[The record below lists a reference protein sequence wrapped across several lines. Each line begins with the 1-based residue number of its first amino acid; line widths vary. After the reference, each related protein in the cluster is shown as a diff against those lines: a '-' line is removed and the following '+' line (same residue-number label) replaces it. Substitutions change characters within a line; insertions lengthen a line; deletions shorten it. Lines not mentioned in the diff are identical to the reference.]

1 MILTAFDVKFH
12 EKKNELPPR
21 ACRRPKKFQKFKH
34 NVFGNGPP
42 ARLPA
47 RAGRPGGAAPR
58 EEEKGGSGGQ
68 RPPGNILVF
77 RMFHI
82 LVGAT
87 A

>member
-12 EKKNELPPR
+12 EKKDEIPPR
-21 ACRRPKKFQKFKH
+21 ACRPPKIFQKFKKMDLEM
-34 NVFGNGPP
+34 GPPP
-42 ARLPA
+42 ARPPERGVRGA
-47 RAGRPGGAAPR
+47 AAPR

-68 RPPGNILVF
+68 RPPGLILVF
-77 RMFHI
+77 RMILI